1 MRKKMEE
8 KKSQKSKEV
17 DWVLGCNTV
26 ADQRLTPTLANNSPK
41 LNSLVI
47 C

>member
-1 MRKKMEE
+1 MVE
-8 KKSQKSKEV
+8 KKSQKSQEEV
-17 DWVLGCNTV
+17 WVLGSNTV
-26 ADQRLTPTLANNSPK
+26 ADQRLTPTVANNSPK